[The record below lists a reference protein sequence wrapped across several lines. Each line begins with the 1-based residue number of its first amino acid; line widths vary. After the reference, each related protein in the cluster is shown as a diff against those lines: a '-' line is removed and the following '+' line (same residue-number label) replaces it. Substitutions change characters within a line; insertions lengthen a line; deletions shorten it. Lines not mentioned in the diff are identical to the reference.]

1 MRGRNGGPMM
11 YICDE
16 CDAVFEEPVR
26 KQEYS
31 EEYGNSIA
39 YYCPRCGT
47 EDDFRREFGK
57 SYL

>member
-1 MRGRNGGPMM
+1 M